1 MVDVKLACG
10 CVAAALADTPPNPA
24 TGAIEATLG
33 KEIPVDVAVEA
44 AGRENPVL
52 APVAVLPSVGKAKPE
67 LAEVVV
73 EAVLTPTE
81 RDKLD
86 DVPPTAAV
94 GLSVDAAPPPNL
106 NPVAAGAA
114 EVAVDVAA
122 KGVPAVRLPP
132 PSLPP
137 NPPSPLAAVFEGAE
151 PPSVNP
157 VDEAAT
163 VDVGAG
169 VPPREKAVLP
179 APPNVNPVD
188 AAAGWAAPPAAGVP
202 NENPA
207 EPPVKELPP
216 RLKLEVVF
224 CAVVPKAAAGA
235 AVVVPTGVI
244 ERPPVFG
251 AAKPPVCPK
260 LKLEAGAAVPRVVIA
275 AGVLWAAPPKLK
287 PAAAGLL
294 AAGAP
299 KLKDPAPV
307 VAPPRED
314 APPNPPNAGAGVVAG
329 VEAGAVVPPPKLK
342 LDAAGA
348 GAAAPPPNENPDVAA
363 AAADACVE
371 GVPKLNP
378 PPPKKK
384 GNIYNLTNKSM

>member
-10 CVAAALADTPPNPA
+10 CVEAALDDTPPNPDA
-24 TGAIEATLG
+24 GAIEATLG
-33 KEIPVDVAVEA
+33 KDIPVDVAVEA
-44 AGRENPVL
+44 VGRENP
-52 APVAVLPSVGKAKPE
+52 APVEVLPSDGRAKPE
-67 LAEVVV
+67 LADVVV
-73 EAVLTPTE
+73 AAVLAPTE
-81 RDKLD
+81 RDKPE

-94 GLSVDAAPPPNL
+94 GLSVEAAPPPNP

-132 PSLPP
+132 PSLAP
-137 NPPSPLAAVFEGAE
+137 NPPNPLAAVLVGAE
-151 PPSVNP
+151 PPRVNP
-157 VDEAAT
+157 VDGAAA

-169 VPPREKAVLP
+169 VPPREKAVLL
-179 APPNVNPVD
+179 APPSVNPVD
-188 AAAGWAAPPAAGVP
+188 AATGGVAPAAGAP
-202 NENPA
+202 NENPV
-207 EPPVKELPP
+207 EPPVVELPP
-216 RLKLEVVF
+216 RLKLDVVF
-224 CAVVPKAAAGA
+224 CAVVPNAAAGA

-244 ERPPVFG
+244 ERPPVLG

-260 LKLEAGAAVPRVVIA
+260 LKPEEGAAVPRVVVA
-275 AGVLWAAPPKLK
+275 AVVLWAAPPKLK

-294 AAGAP
+294 VAGVP
-299 KLKDPAPV
+299 KLKDAAPV

-348 GAAAPPPNENPDVAA
+348 GADPPPPNENPAPPA
-363 AAADACVE
+363 GAADACVE

-378 PPPKKK
+378 PPPKKR
-384 GNIYNLTNKSM
+384 